1 MAPSSQELEPPAIP
15 GRFRIDIAKS
25 VFQVHAADG
34 TGATVYTKKLSR
46 GQVLPFFTKQP
57 PAMIGMEACATS
69 HHWARELV
77 KLGHEVRLLPPTA
90 VKPFVKRGK
99 KNDAAD
105 AAAICE
111 AMIRPSIY
119 SVPVKTEEQQS
130 VLALHTVREQLVA
143 VRTGFVNAVRA
154 HFAEHG
160 MVVGLGRGKLAELA
174 TMRPHLPDR
183 TAFAV
188 DILLGRIKDLDADI
202 AGIEKK
208 LMEFHKTCEESRN
221 LATIPS
227 VGPLA
232 ATLIVAK
239 IGDPSRFNRG
249 PNFAAWLGMV
259 PRQNSSG
266 GKERLGAITKA
277 GDQSIRRM
285 LFLGAT
291 SMVWRA
297 KPATWLGKLRD
308 RKPAK
313 LAAMALANKTA
324 RIIWAV
330 LTRGEVY
337 RETIVAAV

>member
-1 MAPSSQELEPPAIP
+1 MVKVIV
-15 GRFRIDIAKS
+15 GIDIAKN
-25 VFQVHAADG
+25 VFQVHATDG
-34 TGATVYTKKLSR
+34 TGATAYIKKLSR
-46 GQVLPFFTKQP
+46 GQVLSFFAKHA
-57 PAMIGMEACATS
+57 PAAIGMEACATS
-69 HHWARELV
+69 HYWARELI
-77 KLGHEVRLLPPTA
+77 KLGHDVRLLPPTV
-90 VKPFVKRGK
+90 VKPFVRRGK

-111 AMIRPSIY
+111 AMVRPNIH

-130 VLALHTVREQLVA
+130 VLALHTVREQLVG
-143 VRTGFVNAVRA
+143 VRTGFVNSVRA

-174 TMRPHLPDR
+174 TMRLHLPDR

-188 DILLGRIKDLDADI
+188 DILLERIHALDVDI
-202 AGIEKK
+202 ARIEKK
-208 LMEFHKTCEESRN
+208 LIEFHKTCEKSCN

-227 VGPLA
+227 VGPLT

-239 IGDPSRFNRG
+239 IGDPSRFKRG
-249 PNFAAWLGMV
+249 RNFAAWLGMV

-266 GKERLGAITKA
+266 GKDRLGAITKA

-291 SMVWRA
+291 SLVWRA
-297 KPATWLGKLRD
+297 KPDTWLGKLRG

-313 LAAMALANKTA
+313 LAAMAQANKTA

-337 RETIVAAV
+337 RAPMAASV

>member
-1 MAPSSQELEPPAIP
+1 MGKIVV
-15 GRFRIDIAKS
+15 GIDIAKS
-25 VFQVHAADG
+25 VFQVHAADEA
-34 TGATVYTKKLSR
+34 GAMIYSRKLSR
-46 GQVLPFFTKQP
+46 GQVLPFFAKQSP
-57 PAMIGMEACATS
+57 MLIGMEACATS

-105 AAAICE
+105 AAAISE
-111 AMIRPSIY
+111 AVVRPNIH

-130 VLALHTVREQLVA
+130 VLALHTVREQLVTA
-143 VRTGFVNAVRA
+143 RTGFVNAVRA

-160 MVVGLGRGKLAELA
+160 MVVGLGRGKFAELA
-174 TMRPHLPDR
+174 TMRQHLPDR

-188 DILLGRIKDLDADI
+188 DVLLGRINDFEADI
-202 AGIEKK
+202 ARIEKE
-208 LMEFHKTCEESRN
+208 LMEFHKSCEESRN

-239 IGDPSRFNRG
+239 IGDPSRFKRG
-249 PNFAAWLGMV
+249 RNFAAWLGMV

-266 GKERLGAITKA
+266 GKDRLGAITKA

-297 KPATWLGKLRD
+297 KPTTWLGKLRE

-337 RETIVAAV
+337 RETMTVVA